1 MAKLEV
7 LTELLVDELSEFKK
21 DLNRLEDYSNQLQS
35 LDLKLD
41 NTELLSTFEDFK
53 VKQVSLFEDQI
64 LTLEK
69 FQSQLNTKNTYPKW
83 LVGLLSTVLLLFLSF
98 FIYAMVSVQNHKS
111 NEFQKGK
118 QYAAEYFQSF
128 IKTHPTVLKKYNS
141 WKQSNTQ

>member
-98 FIYAMVSVQNHKS
+98 FSYAMVSVQNHKS

-118 QYAAEYFQSF
+118 QYAVEYFQSF